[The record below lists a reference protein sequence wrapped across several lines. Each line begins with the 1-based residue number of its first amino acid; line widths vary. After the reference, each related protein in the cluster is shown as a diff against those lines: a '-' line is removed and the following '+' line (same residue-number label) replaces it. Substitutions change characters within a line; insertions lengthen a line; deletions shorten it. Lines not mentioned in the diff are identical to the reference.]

1 MDVRSL
7 RERSYIT
14 AREGLEDL
22 MEGRQN
28 FFVNRRGYEI
38 FLIPR
43 EGVLNFFQ
51 D

>member
-1 MDVRSL
+1 
-7 RERSYIT
+7 
-14 AREGLEDL
+14 
-22 MEGRQN
+22 MEGVRKM
-28 FFVNRRGYEI
+28 FVLIRKGYEI